1 MLMSSTTREERDGCP
16 EGEVS
21 SEHQLVVDGL
31 TLSFG
36 GIRVLDNV
44 GFYVNR
50 GEIFSIIG
58 PNGAGK
64 TSIFNCLS
72 GHYVPQKGSMVFE
85 ERELLHLSPS
95 KRAALGMAR
104 TFQNIELFRNMT
116 VLDNIMLGRHRF
128 LKSGVFSGGYFWG
141 KTIREEID
149 NRLEAERIIDF
160 LEIEPIRKK
169 TVGELPYGLQKRVEL
184 GRALAMAPKILL
196 LDEPAAGMNLEETED
211 IVRFI
216 LDINEEFG
224 TTIVLIEHDLRVVMD
239 ISSRI
244 ICIDFGEKI
253 AEGLPEEIQSDA
265 KVIEAY
271 FGEEM
276 RS

>member
-1 MLMSSTTREERDGCP
+1 MQMSSTTREERDGYHKRL
-16 EGEVS
+16 S
-21 SEHQLVVDGL
+21 SLNHQLIVDSL

-36 GIRVLDNV
+36 GIRVLEDV
-44 GFYVNR
+44 SFYVDKC
-50 GEIFSIIG
+50 EVFSIIG

-72 GHYVPQKGSMVFE
+72 GYYVPQYGSALFE
-85 ERELLHLSPS
+85 GIELLNLNPS

-104 TFQNIELFRNMT
+104 TFQNIELFKNMT

-128 LKSGVFSGGYFWG
+128 LKSGVFSGGFFWG
-141 KTIREEID
+141 KTIKEEVD
-149 NRLEAERIIDF
+149 NRLEAEKIIDF
-160 LEIEPIRKK
+160 LEIESIRKK

-184 GRALAMAPKILL
+184 GRALAMVPKILL

-224 TTIVLIEHDLRVVMD
+224 TTVVLIEHDLRVVMD
-239 ISSRI
+239 ISKRI
-244 ICIDFGEKI
+244 MCLDFGKKI
-253 AEGLPEEIQSDA
+253 AEGAPAEIQSNP

-271 FGEEM
+271 FGEQM
-276 RS
+276 KN

>member
-1 MLMSSTTREERDGCP
+1 MIF
-16 EGEVS
+16 EGKE
-21 SEHQLVVDGL
+21 L
-31 TLSFG
+31 
-36 GIRVLDNV
+36 IR
-44 GFYVNR
+44 
-50 GEIFSIIG
+50 
-58 PNGAGK
+58 
-64 TSIFNCLS
+64 
-72 GHYVPQKGSMVFE
+72 
-85 ERELLHLSPS
+85 LSPS

-160 LEIEPIRKK
+160 LEIESIRKK